1 MRLGER
7 SAAGAV
13 AAGLAL
19 ALSTAHP
26 NFVSAS
32 VTPPAVVGRRP
43 RPCRTKSISGS
54 GAPRSPGAAL
64 RCCAFSQHALS
75 FARAA
80 CGEASPAPSPCWPR
94 PGGLPVQSGEF
105 SLRPRPFNA
114 LPRAF
119 GAGFVRQAMQQ
130 KYDDDYQSN
139 FKGAVETK
147 DKKSAYTL
155 VVVGLVAVAFIA
167 PMIQFF
173 YYTGGD

>member
-32 VTPPAVVGRRP
+32 VTPPAVVQQY
-43 RPCRTKSISGS
+43 GS
-54 GAPRSPGAAL
+54 SMLAGDDD
-64 RCCAFSQHALS
+64 
-75 FARAA
+75 
-80 CGEASPAPSPCWPR
+80 E
-94 PGGLPVQSGEF
+94 
-105 SLRPRPFNA
+105 LRPAQKEF
-114 LPRAF
+114 LEKRA
-119 GAGFVRQAMQQ
+119 AMQQ